1 MKHHGTDNCQTIFY
15 FFLKNFPLYWWA
27 MKKEFADR
35 LHFVKQKFHS
45 MLIPDEKYSYL
56 IELGRALPPYPAP
69 LRTPNRIVPGCQSTL
84 YLATRLEDG
93 KLFFEASSDALI
105 SQGLAALLIQ
115 MYSALPPEE
124 ILLNPPAF
132 LHELGIFA
140 SLSPHRS
147 NGLASIYTRMKQDA
161 LKFLVSSNS

>member
-1 MKHHGTDNCQTIFY
+1 
-15 FFLKNFPLYWWA
+15 

-35 LHFVKQKFHS
+35 LLFVKQKFHS
-45 MLIPDEKYSYL
+45 MASPNDKYAYL
-56 IELGRALPPYPAP
+56 IELGRALPPYPP
-69 LRTPNRIVPGCQSTL
+69 DLRTPDRIVPGCQSTL
-84 YLATRLEDG
+84 YLDTRLEEG
-93 KLFFEASSDALI
+93 HLFFQGASDALI

-115 MYSALPPEE
+115 IYSGLSPET

-132 LHELGIFA
+132 LQELGLFA

-161 LKFLVSSNS
+161 LKFLVLANS